1 MEAKIWDLEVRL
13 YTNGSRV
20 HGCIMYLT
28 ASSGKQPTGMIVH
41 CCWAYR
47 AGHRKGSLIS
57 KSMLV
62 FYWHDN
68 HIYTCIYMCI
78 YDYHFKEHYMHTR
91 IADAYINSTK

>member
-20 HGCIMYLT
+20 HGCMMYLT

-57 KSMLV
+57 KSICWCFIDMII
-62 FYWHDN
+62 
-68 HIYTCIYMCI
+68 IYTPVSTCVYMI
-78 YDYHFKEHYMHTR
+78 ILRD
-91 IADAYINSTK
+91 STGIQE